1 MDGVFLW
8 DPKTISK
15 HFSVLRGYWG
25 GTGYIL
31 RWFPDILQEP
41 NQRNEKE
48 LSEIVDIIH
57 SSSVGIT

>member
-25 GTGYIL
+25 GTEYIL
-31 RWFPDILQEP
+31 QWFPDILQEP
-41 NQRNEKE
+41 NEMKRVINNVRE
-48 LSEIVDIIH
+48 S
-57 SSSVGIT
+57 